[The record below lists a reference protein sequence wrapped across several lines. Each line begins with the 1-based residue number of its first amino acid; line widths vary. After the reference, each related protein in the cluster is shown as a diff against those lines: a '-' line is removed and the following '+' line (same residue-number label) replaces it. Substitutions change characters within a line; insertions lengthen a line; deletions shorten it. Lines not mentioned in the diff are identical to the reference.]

1 MADNRAQITQLL
13 DSLHPG
19 DPRQGT
25 ELLPL
30 VYQELRHLAAAKMA
44 HEIPGQTL
52 QATALVHEAWL
63 RLVSAGPKEWQ
74 NRAHFFSA
82 AAEAMRRI
90 LVENARRRHQ
100 LKRGGNW
107 RRIEWD
113 SLDLPQLPPDER
125 VLAID
130 EALEELSGVDP
141 LEAEVVKLRFFAGL
155 EHAEIAAVLK
165 ISERTA
171 HRYWAF
177 AKVWLYE
184 RLNSARNSRPRSP
197 STGPRRKIA

>member
-1 MADNRAQITQLL
+1 MQDNRAQITQLL
-13 DSLHPG
+13 DTLQPE
-19 DPRQGT
+19 DPRNAT

-30 VYQELRHLAAAKMA
+30 VYQQLRYLAAAKMSK
-44 HEIPGQTL
+44 ELPGHTL

-63 RLVSAGPKEWQ
+63 RLISSQRQNWQ

-90 LVENARRRHQ
+90 LVENARRKRQ

-107 RRIEWD
+107 HRVEWEGMD
-113 SLDLPQLPPDER
+113 FPELEPDER
-125 VLAID
+125 ILAIND
-130 EALEELSGVDP
+130 AVEELARIDP

-165 ISERTA
+165 VSERTV
-171 HRYWAF
+171 HRHWSF
-177 AKVWLYE
+177 AKVWLYD
-184 RLNSARNSRPRSP
+184 RLSQNRPQNAKRGEGGARCP
-197 STGPRRKIA
+197 